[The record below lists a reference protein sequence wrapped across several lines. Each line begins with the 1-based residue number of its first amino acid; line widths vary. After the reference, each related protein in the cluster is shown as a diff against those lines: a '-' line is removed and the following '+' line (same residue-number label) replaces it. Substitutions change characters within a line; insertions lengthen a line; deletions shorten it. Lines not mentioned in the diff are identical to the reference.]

1 MLVGSG
7 SLRSTTKRLE
17 ISIVAGTVFSAGR
30 EVFLPNRER
39 ELLFAIARRRG
50 SISAEAL
57 MDDLWP
63 DRDADAAAD
72 LLKSHLYYLRRRL
85 ADPAAVLRNSDGL
98 CLRDDASVDLWEIG
112 SALAAR
118 RGKTIED
125 AVQYTTAR
133 EIYDRLRSAPPA
145 RVMSWRWFG
154 PVAARIAGMRREV
167 LQALADYEMRRGRR
181 SEALALAHEII
192 DHDPF
197 DEEAHE
203 IAIALLFAMGNWAA
217 ALREFRQYRTI
228 LREEFACE
236 PSPAL
241 VSLLKSAPPNAA
253 RSDELYT
260 DIYADIT
267 ASS

>member
-1 MLVGSG
+1 MPIEPGA
-7 SLRSTTKRLE
+7 LRSATNRLE
-17 ISIVAGTVFSAGR
+17 ISILAGTVFSAGR

-39 ELLFAIARRRG
+39 ELLFAIARRKQP
-50 SISAEAL
+50 ISAEAL

-63 DRDADAAAD
+63 DREGDAAAD

-85 ADPAAVLRNSDGL
+85 ADPAAVVRTADGL

-112 SALAAR
+112 NALTAL
-118 RGKTIED
+118 RGTKIED
-125 AVQYTTAR
+125 DVQYTTAR
-133 EIYDRLRSAPPA
+133 QIYDRLRSAPPA
-145 RVMSWRWFG
+145 RVMSWHWFA

-167 LQALADYEMRRGRR
+167 LQALADYEMRHGRR

-192 DHDPF
+192 DLDPF

-228 LREEFACE
+228 LRDEFACE

-241 VSLLKSAPPNAA
+241 VSLLKSAPPSSE
-253 RSDELYT
+253 RFDEL
-260 DIYADIT
+260 YADIT